1 MRIAVWIVVAL
12 IVIGVYL
19 SWLAGRLDRL
29 HVRVEK
35 AWSSLDAQL
44 VRRASVV
51 VELAGAGVFDPAT
64 AVLLLG
70 AARDARDTEEE
81 GRELAESDLSRAL
94 RAAFDDPVEVGELRE
109 SAVAGEL
116 VVELAAAVRRV
127 RLARRFHNEAVRV
140 TQLLRRR
147 RLVRSFRLAGRAALP
162 MPFEMDDEPPP
173 ALVEE
178 AATAS

>member
-1 MRIAVWIVVAL
+1 MRIALWIIVAL
-12 IVIGVYL
+12 IVIGIYL

-35 AWSSLDAQL
+35 AWSQLDAQL
-44 VRRASVV
+44 VRRSSVV
-51 VELAGAGVFDPAT
+51 VELAGAGVLDPAT

-94 RAAFDDPVEVGELRE
+94 RAAFDDPDQARELRD
-109 SAVAGEL
+109 SAVAGDL
-116 VVELAAAVRRV
+116 VTELAAAVGRV

-147 RLVRSFRLAGRAALP
+147 RLVRYFRLAGRAALP
-162 MPFEMDDEPPP
+162 MPFEMDDEPPA
-173 ALVEE
+173 ALMES
-178 AATAS
+178 AG